1 MKKVEFIFDEK
12 EEFLKKLKE
21 ILDSGIDKKKI
32 RVITP
37 IPVHEVDDIL
47 GTHPHRSKI
56 KYFTLVGAL
65 TGFITGYALTT
76 YTHLSWESP
85 PLILGGKPLVG
96 VIPFFVIAYELT
108 ILFGGIA
115 TFIGLL
121 ILSGLPNIKRII
133 SPEDYGNKFVIQVF
147 DDKAETLKEPAIAL
161 EEEKR

>member
-1 MKKVEFIFDEK
+1 MKKAEFIFDEK
-12 EEFLKKLKE
+12 VDFLVKLRE
-21 ILDSGIDKKKI
+21 LVDAGIDRKKI

-37 IPVHEVDDIL
+37 VPVHEIDDIL

-56 KYFTLVGAL
+56 KYFTLIGAL
-65 TGFITGYALTT
+65 TGFTAGYALTI

-85 PLILGGKPLVG
+85 PLIVGGKPLVS

-121 ILSGLPNIKRII
+121 ILSGLPSIKKII

-147 DDKAETLKEPAIAL
+147 DEKVESLKDLSVAA
-161 EEEKR
+161 EEEA

>member
-12 EEFLKKLKE
+12 EDFLNKLKE
-21 ILDSGIDKKKI
+21 LVDAGIDKKKM

-47 GTHPHRSKI
+47 GTHPHKSKI
-56 KYFTLVGAL
+56 KYFTLAGAL
-65 TGFITGYALTT
+65 TGFTTGYALTT

-85 PLILGGKPLVG
+85 PLIVGGKPLVS
-96 VIPFFVIAYELT
+96 VIPFFVVAYELT

-121 ILSGLPNIKRII
+121 ILAGLPNIKRII

-147 DDKAETLKEPAIAL
+147 DEKAESFKESPAEVK
-161 EEEKR
+161 EEA